1 MGGGRLPWEEEGSH
15 GRRKA
20 PMGGG
25 GGRPASG
32 SLVHSTDL
40 GRVPE
45 ETVVVRGQERM
56 EARGVIECSHS
67 RIGEDEWDGFHED
80 CSKSDW
86 LVREQR
92 EEEVDIIGA

>member
-1 MGGGRLPWEEEGSH
+1 MASSKELEGGPINMS
-15 GRRKA
+15 
-20 PMGGG
+20 
-25 GGRPASG
+25 
-32 SLVHSTDL
+32 
-40 GRVPE
+40 
-45 ETVVVRGQERM
+45 VRGSVRAWLSGRKVAG

-67 RIGEDEWDGFHED
+67 RMGEDEWDGFHED